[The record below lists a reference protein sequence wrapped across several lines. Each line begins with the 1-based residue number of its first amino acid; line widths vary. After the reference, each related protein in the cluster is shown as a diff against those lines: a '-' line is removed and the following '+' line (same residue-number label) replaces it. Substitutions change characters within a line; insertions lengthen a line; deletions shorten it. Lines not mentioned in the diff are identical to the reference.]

1 MQNVKHLKPIEQAY
15 QDVLSEILTSQIT
28 ECGTSLSLP
37 KLFLKFASNL
47 KEYVEYSGTIE
58 PLILTTL
65 QQESNK
71 MSCSSTQQK
80 ANNRV
85 QTSITSFNSNLSQVT
100 NQVSSLLINLQ
111 SDYGNLLIHLNRE
124 SFIISA
130 KLYDNAYNFIGMHF
144 DCKSKSRL

>member
-37 KLFLKFASNL
+37 KHFLKFASNL

-65 QQESNK
+65 RQESNK
-71 MSCSSTQQK
+71 MSCSSTQQT

-85 QTSITSFNSNLSQVT
+85 QTAITSFNSSLSQVT
-100 NQVSSLLINLQ
+100 NQVSSLLIHFQ
-111 SDYGNLLIHLNRE
+111 SDYGKINARI
-124 SFIISA
+124 
-130 KLYDNAYNFIGMHF
+130 LYN
-144 DCKSKSRL
+144 SRKTM